1 MSDKIVS
8 PRREKLKAFQDHI
21 IKKQNLLSPKEPGA
35 ILSLEIKFVVN
46 KDVVGNKDTSIN

>member
-8 PRREKLKAFQDHI
+8 PRGEKLKAFQDHI
-21 IKKQNLLSPKEPGA
+21 IKKQNLLPPKEPGA
-35 ILSLEIKFVVN
+35 ILPLEIKFVVN

>member
-8 PRREKLKAFQDHI
+8 PRGEKLKAFQDHI
-21 IKKQNLLSPKEPGA
+21 IKKQNLLPPKEPGA